1 MHLEKRY
8 SVSHLWWFIFYQRKK
23 SRMYCVTYDWLS
35 TKREEALVRVINY
48 PARGIEIQQSK
59 NLRLLPIT
67 TNVPSE
73 VMQNIDKI
81 DLKLNW
87 NQTKIAR
94 FCNDDSK
101 FSGY

>member
-1 MHLEKRY
+1 MHLEKEIFRIAY
-8 SVSHLWWFIFYQRKK
+8 GGLSFIKERNQGCIVLLAIGYQPKEK
-23 SRMYCVTYDWLS
+23 
-35 TKREEALVRVINY
+35 ALVRVINY

-67 TNVPSE
+67 TSVPFE